1 LGEQEVLVQENEK
14 SKVPQQITENDIVR
28 RLKRIEGQI
37 RGLQRMVEEGR
48 RCEDIMI
55 QLLAVRSS
63 IDQVALQVLSDQIDN
78 CLSPQ
83 ATVDPEMK
91 RTLQEAVKLWAKL
104 A

>member
-1 LGEQEVLVQENEK
+1 VSSSDLSATPADAPAGVE
-14 SKVPQQITENDIVR
+14 IVR

-37 RGLQRMVEEGR
+37 RGVQRMVEEGR
-48 RCEDIMI
+48 NCGDILT

-63 IDQVALQVLSDQIDN
+63 LDQVALHVFNNQIDN

-83 ATVDPEMK
+83 GTSDPET
-91 RTLQEAVKLWAKL
+91 RRALQEAVKLWAKL

>member
-1 LGEQEVLVQENEK
+1 MEDTKDEN
-14 SKVPQQITENDIVR
+14 VPEREAETDTVR

-48 RCEDIMI
+48 RCDDILT

-63 IDQVALQVLSDQIDN
+63 LDQVALQVFNDQIDK
-78 CLSPQ
+78 CLNPQ
-83 ATVDPEMK
+83 EGSNAEGK
-91 RTLQEAVKLWAKL
+91 RVLQEVVKLWAKL

>member
-1 LGEQEVLVQENEK
+1 VDNSGPPTMQEAGSASEIVL
-14 SKVPQQITENDIVR
+14 

-37 RGLQRMVEEGR
+37 RGVQRMVEEGR
-48 RCEDIMI
+48 DCGDILT

-63 IDQVALQVLSDQIDN
+63 IDQVALQVINDQIDN

-83 ATVDPEMK
+83 AVVNPEV
-91 RTLQEAVKLWAKL
+91 RRSLQEAVKIWAKL

>member
-1 LGEQEVLVQENEK
+1 MQEAGSASEIVL
-14 SKVPQQITENDIVR
+14 

-37 RGLQRMVEEGR
+37 RGVQRMVEEGR
-48 RCEDIMI
+48 DCGDILT

-63 IDQVALQVLSDQIDN
+63 IDQVALQVINDQIDN

-83 ATVDPEMK
+83 AVVNPEV
-91 RTLQEAVKLWAKL
+91 RRSLQEAVKIWAKL